1 MEKAHGRS
9 LVGQS
14 PATRGSAHGP
24 AVRQSFLR
32 KVFVMGFVEL
42 DLSQSLL
49 RAVKHAGYEVAT
61 PIQKQAIPHL
71 LAGRDLVGCAQT
83 GTGKTAAFALP
94 TLQRLTRSH
103 AAPPPGRRRIRCLVL
118 APTRELACQIGESF
132 RNYGRY
138 TNLRSTV
145 IFGGVG
151 QNPQVKALQHGVD
164 VVVAT
169 PGRLLD
175 LMNQGYV
182 NLSHVEILILD
193 EADQM
198 FDMGFIHDLRRI
210 VARVPRERQTLLF
223 SATMPPPIREMA
235 QQWLRD
241 PVSVQVAPQSTTAD
255 RVEQSVYFVE
265 RRHKPQLLA
274 HCLKKQGVFRT
285 LVFTRTKHG
294 ADKLVKH
301 LIQAGI
307 RSAAIHGNK
316 SQSARRRA
324 LDDFKSSKLPVLVA
338 TDIAARGLDIDDVSH
353 VFNYDLPM
361 TPEIYVHR
369 IGRTARAGATGI
381 AISFCDGEERSMLR
395 EIERITRQKV
405 PVATSNMV
413 PAAVEPAGER
423 PRPDRQQR
431 AHSHVAEARRPQFG
445 DGQRRF
451 GKRFGGKKR
460 RSGSTGPNP
469 YGNGRPKAFGSGR
482 FVRAR

>member
-1 MEKAHGRS
+1 M
-9 LVGQS
+9 
-14 PATRGSAHGP
+14 
-24 AVRQSFLR
+24 SF
-32 KVFVMGFVEL
+32 GEL
-42 DLSQSLL
+42 KLSESLL
-49 RAVKHAGYEVAT
+49 RAVRGAGYETAT
-61 PIQKQAIPHL
+61 PIQTQAIPHL

-94 TLQRLTRSH
+94 TLQLLAARAGRDSNAGRDSVARHGASRSDGPH
-103 AAPPPGRRRIRCLVL
+103 SRRRIRCLVL
-118 APTRELACQIGESF
+118 APTRELASQIGESF
-132 RNYGRY
+132 RTYGRH

-145 IFGGVG
+145 IYGGVG

-164 VVVAT
+164 IVVAT

-198 FDMGFIHDLRRI
+198 FDMGFIHDLKRI
-210 VARVPRERQTLLF
+210 VSRVPRERQTLLF
-223 SATMPPPIREMA
+223 SATMPPPIRDMA
-235 QQWLRD
+235 QQWLRN

-255 RVEQSVYFVE
+255 RVAQSVYFVD
-265 RRHKPQLLA
+265 RRNKPQLLA
-274 HCLKKQGVFRT
+274 QCLKEHGVFRT

-301 LIQAGI
+301 LIQDGI

-316 SQSARRRA
+316 SQNARRRA
-324 LDDFKSSKLPVLVA
+324 LEDFKSGKLPVLVA

-369 IGRTARAGATGI
+369 IGRTARAGAEGI
-381 AISFCDGEERSMLR
+381 AITLCDGDERSMLR
-395 EIERITRQKV
+395 EIERITRQRV
-405 PVATSNMV
+405 PVAKSEMAFTAS
-413 PAAVEPAGER
+413 PSETER
-423 PRPDRQQR
+423 PRRNA
-431 AHSHVAEARRPQFG
+431 AHRPQASATAAG
-445 DGQRRF
+445 PAQNGNGQRRYS
-451 GKRFGGKKR
+451 KPYGGKKR

-469 YGNGRPKAFGSGR
+469 YGAGRPKKFGDSSR
-482 FVRAR
+482 FARSR